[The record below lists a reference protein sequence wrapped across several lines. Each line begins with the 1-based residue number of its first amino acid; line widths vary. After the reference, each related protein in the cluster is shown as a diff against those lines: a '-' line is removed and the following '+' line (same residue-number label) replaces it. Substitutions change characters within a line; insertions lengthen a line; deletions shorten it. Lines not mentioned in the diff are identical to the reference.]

1 LTANLDVQIAE
12 VRENR
17 CPRAREDVIIEIAGG
32 VICRNEGL
40 SVLVF
45 VGRFIAIVLLFL
57 GNGRTGDCVFAVD
70 PSAQIDETAAIA
82 AEGEGWEGVKRG
94 DFVAL
99 GTGWTAS
106 PDHGSLFDGVGAAL
120 AGSLLDALDDS
131 VDVLASAAGF
141 AGSLDDLSASAAF
154 LYESLR

>member
-1 LTANLDVQIAE
+1 
-12 VRENR
+12 
-17 CPRAREDVIIEIAGG
+17 
-32 VICRNEGL
+32 VICRNKGL
-40 SVLVF
+40 SVVII
-45 VGRFIAIVLLFL
+45 VGRGILIVLLFL
-57 GNGRTGDCVFAVD
+57 GGGRTGNRVFAVD

-106 PDHGSLFDGVGAAL
+106 PDHDSLFEGDGADL
-120 AGSLLDALDDS
+120 AGSLLDALEDS
-131 VDVLASAAGF
+131 VDDLDSAAGF